1 MVVLKTSLEI
11 ATIRRASQVVAKV
24 LFELED
30 RIRPG
35 VTTREID
42 RLAEKIIRSE
52 GATPA
57 FKGYRGFPSTLCIS
71 PNDVVVHGIPGDRP
85 FEEGDIVGVDCGAIV
100 DGFYG
105 DSARTFAVGQVDA
118 AARRL
123 METTEAALYKGI
135 DQMRPGNRL
144 FDISAAIQAHAESA
158 GFSVVR
164 DFVGHGVGRALHE
177 DPQVPNYGQSGKG
190 MALRAGMVLAL
201 EPMVNIGGHEVKLD
215 PDGWTA
221 RTADGSLSAH
231 YEHTVA
237 ITEDGPEILSD
248 RSGLR
253 KVA

>member
-1 MVVLKTSLEI
+1 MVVLKTSQEI
-11 ATIRRASQVVAKV
+11 ATIRRACQVVAKV

-57 FKGYRGFPSTLCIS
+57 FKGYRGYPSTLCIS
-71 PNDVVVHGIPGDRP
+71 PNDVVVHGIPGDKP
-85 FEEGDIVGVDCGAIV
+85 LEEGDIVGVDCGAIV

-135 DQMRPGNRL
+135 EQMQPGNRL
-144 FDISAAIQAHAESA
+144 FDISAAIQVHAEAA
-158 GFSVVR
+158 GYSVVR

-177 DPQVPNYGQSGKG
+177 DPQVPNYGQPGKG

-201 EPMVNIGGHEVKLD
+201 EPMINIGRHEVKVD
-215 PDGWTA
+215 GDGWTA

-237 ITEDGPEILSD
+237 ITDEGPEILSD

-253 KVA
+253 KAA